1 MKKIS
6 YEIWAVWVC
15 VCVCVCACV
24 CVCVCACVCA
34 RDGEMVLLKRGGRGR
49 EKEIRGAKKL

>member
-15 VCVCVCACV
+15 VCVCVRV